1 MSDADSVAPNSK
13 DCLEDRTAR
22 IREIKRS
29 VWIGY
34 SRAQV
39 IRAEIE
45 ALLEHPTTHRM
56 PNIALIAD
64 TNNGKTMLLES
75 VFRRNNPKDDPNAEK
90 AILTVVKIE
99 TPPSPSEGRLYTAL
113 LEALCSA
120 QSPRE
125 PEDSKLRRLRIILT
139 HLETKLLILDDFF
152 NIGAG
157 TPTQRRK
164 FLNALRNLSN
174 LLRISIVIAGTA
186 ETLNILSTDPSIANR
201 FKPVFLPRWGMERIS
216 EFAQFVATYEQYL
229 FLKKPFSILNERDL
243 GRLLILSE
251 GLLGEAV
258 GVLRLIAE
266 NAVRTGAETIDGSML
281 SREYVAKLGWVLPSE
296 RTKYRA

>member
-1 MSDADSVAPNSK
+1 MSGEGVAERR
-13 DCLEDRTAR
+13 EDWSSRVK
-22 IREIKRS
+22 EIKRS
-29 VWIGY
+29 VWIAYG
-34 SRAQV
+34 RAQA
-39 IRAEIE
+39 IRSEIE
-45 ALLEHPTTHRM
+45 ELLEHPTTHRM

-75 VFRRNNPKDDPNAEK
+75 VFRRNNPKDDLNAEK

-113 LEALCSA
+113 LEALSAA

-125 PEDSKLRRLRIILT
+125 PEDSKLRRIRIILT

-174 LLRISIVIAGTA
+174 QLRISIVIAGTS

-201 FKPVFLPRWGMERIS
+201 FKPVFLPRWGVERMS
-216 EFAQFVATYEQYL
+216 EFANFVATYEKYL
-229 FLKKPFSILNERDL
+229 FLGKPCSILNEPDL
-243 GRLLILSE
+243 RKLLILSE

-258 GVLRLIAE
+258 GVLRLLAE
-266 NAVRTGAETIDGSML
+266 HAVKSGTESIDGSML
-281 SREYVAKLGWVLPSE
+281 SREYVKELGWVLPSE

>member
-1 MSDADSVAPNSK
+1 MSATDFAESREERSS
-13 DCLEDRTAR
+13 R
-22 IREIKRS
+22 IKEIKRS

-34 SRAQV
+34 DRAQAV
-39 IRAEIE
+39 RSEIE
-45 ALLEHPTTHRM
+45 SLLEHPSTHRM

-75 VFRRNNPKDDPNAEK
+75 VFRRNNPKDDPNAQK

-113 LEALCSA
+113 LEALSAA

-125 PEDSKLRRLRIILT
+125 PEDSKLRRIRIILT

-174 LLRISIVIAGTA
+174 QLRISIVIAGTS

-201 FKPVFLPRWGMERIS
+201 FKPIFLPRWRVERIS
-216 EFAQFVATYEQYL
+216 EFARFVATYEKSL
-229 FLKKPFSILNERDL
+229 LLRKPCSILNEPDL
-243 GRLLILSE
+243 TKLLILSE
-251 GLLGEAV
+251 GLLGETV
-258 GVLRLIAE
+258 GVLRLLAE
-266 NAVRTGAETIDGSML
+266 HAVKSGIESIDGTML
-281 SREYVAKLGWVLPSE
+281 SQEYVSKLGWVLPSD

>member
-1 MSDADSVAPNSK
+1 MSATDLAESREERSS
-13 DCLEDRTAR
+13 R
-22 IREIKRS
+22 IKEIKRS

-34 SRAQV
+34 DRAQAV
-39 IRAEIE
+39 RSEIE
-45 ALLEHPTTHRM
+45 ALLEHPSTHRM

-75 VFRRNNPKDDPNAEK
+75 VFRRNNPKDDPNAQK

-113 LEALCSA
+113 LEALSAA

-125 PEDSKLRRLRIILT
+125 PEDSKLRRIRIILT

-174 LLRISIVIAGTA
+174 QLRISIVIAGTS

-201 FKPVFLPRWGMERIS
+201 FKPIFLPRWRVERIS
-216 EFAQFVATYEQYL
+216 EFAQFVATYEKNL
-229 FLKKPFSILNERDL
+229 FLRKPCSILNESDL
-243 GRLLILSE
+243 TKLLILSE
-251 GLLGEAV
+251 GLLGETV
-258 GVLRLIAE
+258 GVLRLLAE
-266 NAVRTGAETIDGSML
+266 HAVKSGIESIDGSML
-281 SREYVAKLGWVLPSE
+281 SREYVNKLGWVLPSD